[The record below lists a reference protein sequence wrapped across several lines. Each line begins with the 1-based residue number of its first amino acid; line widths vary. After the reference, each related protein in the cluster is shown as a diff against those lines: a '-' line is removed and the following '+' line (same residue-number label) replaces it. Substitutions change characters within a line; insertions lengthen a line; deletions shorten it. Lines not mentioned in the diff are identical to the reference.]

1 MEFNIF
7 WLCFVPLF
15 VSVDAIGTLPIYM
28 SLTEGVSPSNRRSVV
43 ITSVITAM
51 VVALLFLFVGEVI
64 LRLLGITVVDFMIAG
79 GIILFLIS
87 IGDLLAINKPLK
99 QVSTE
104 SLGPVPLGVPLI
116 VGPAVLT
123 TIMVLV
129 REHGFYYTA
138 IATVLNII
146 IAGIVFLLSE
156 VIMRLLGASGTKIV
170 SKIAS
175 LFLAAIA
182 VMMVR
187 RGLTAVMD
195 HHLF

>member
-1 MEFNIF
+1 MEFKIF

-28 SLTEGVSPSNRRSVV
+28 SLTDGIDARSRKSVV

-51 VVALLFLFVGEVI
+51 IVALLFLFVGEVV
-64 LRLLGITVVDFMIAG
+64 LRMLGITVGDFMIAG

-87 IGDLLAINKPLK
+87 IGDILMFSKP
-99 QVSTE
+99 QNQITAE
-104 SLGPVPLGVPLI
+104 TLGPVPIGVPLI

-123 TIMVLV
+123 TLLLLAREYGFFYTTIAVVINVL
-129 REHGFYYTA
+129 
-138 IATVLNII
+138 
-146 IAGIVFLLSE
+146 IAGMVFLLSGL
-156 VIMRLLGASGTKIV
+156 IMRMLGGSGTKIV

-187 RGLTAVMD
+187 KGLTAV
-195 HHLF
+195 L